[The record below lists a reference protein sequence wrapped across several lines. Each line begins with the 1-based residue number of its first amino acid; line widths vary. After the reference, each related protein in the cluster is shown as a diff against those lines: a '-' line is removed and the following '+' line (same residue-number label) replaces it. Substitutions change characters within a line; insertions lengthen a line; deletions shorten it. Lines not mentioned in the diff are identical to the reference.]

1 MPRQKFDY
9 FNAFGRQ
16 AQLACEVA
24 GMLHEVF
31 RDFTPEPVL
40 GQLKQMH
47 ELENAADD
55 VNHEI
60 LKHLAMDFITPID
73 REDIANIAHLLDNII
88 DYIED
93 VCQRLY
99 IFNVTYLPRDAIE
112 MVVLIEKSCD
122 ALNAVLKDFRNFKR
136 SKTLNQ
142 LLINVND
149 YEEEADRLFI
159 GAVRDLYVNHTDDPL
174 YVLAWNNL
182 YSRME
187 KCVDACESAAAVIGT
202 IILKNS

>member
-1 MPRQKFDY
+1 MAKQKFDY
-9 FNAFGRQ
+9 FDAFNRQ
-16 AQLACEVA
+16 AELGCEIA
-24 GMLHEVF
+24 RMLHEVF
-31 RDFTPEPVL
+31 HNYTPEPVL
-40 GQLKQMH
+40 QQLHQMH

-55 VNHEI
+55 INHDI
-60 LKHLAMDFITPID
+60 LNHLAMEFITPID
-73 REDIANIAHLLDNII
+73 REDIASIAHLLDNII

-99 IFNVTYLPRDAIE
+99 VYNVTYLPRDAVE

-122 ALNAVLKDFRNFKR
+122 ALNAVLKDFRNFKK

-149 YEEEADRLFI
+149 YEEEADKLFME
-159 GAVRDLYVNHTDDPL
+159 AVRDLYVNHTDEPL
-174 YVLAWNNL
+174 YVLTWNNI
-182 YSRME
+182 YARME
-187 KCVDACESAAAVIGT
+187 KCIDSCESAAGLIGT

>member
-1 MPRQKFDY
+1 MAKQRFDY
-9 FNAFGRQ
+9 FDAFNRQ
-16 AQLACEVA
+16 AELGCEISRK
-24 GMLHEVF
+24 LHEVF
-31 RDFTPEPVL
+31 RDFTPDPVL
-40 GQLKQMH
+40 DQLNQMH
-47 ELENAADD
+47 EIENAADEI
-55 VNHEI
+55 NHDI
-60 LKHLAMDFITPID
+60 LKHLATEFITPID

-99 IFNVTYLPRDAIE
+99 IFNISYVPRDAVE

-122 ALNAVLKDFRNFKR
+122 ALNAVLKDFRNFKK
-136 SKTLNQ
+136 SKTLGQ

-149 YEEEADRLFI
+149 YEEEADKLFL

-174 YVLAWNNL
+174 YVLAWNNI

-187 KCVDACESAAAVIGT
+187 KCADACESAAAVIGT